1 MTKNT
6 KNINNMF
13 VTKKIKVTLSYDIG
27 ILASTQIQSMYA
39 EGLTLLLGNAIN
51 QASDELQFPVDKIY
65 IDVDISKD
73 D

>member
-1 MTKNT
+1 MSKKT

-13 VTKKIKVTLSYDIG
+13 VTKKINVTLSYDIA
-27 ILASTQIQSMYA
+27 ILDSQQIQAMYA
-39 EGLTLLLGNAIN
+39 EGLTLMLGNAVN
-51 QASDELQFPVDKIY
+51 DSSEELQFPVDKIK